1 MRRPAFQGWTGFL
14 GAGLFF
20 ALLSWPGP
28 AGAFQDKLEPTRERL
43 DTLRKC
49 LWPAG
54 NAAVDS
60 LRQGLLGWHN
70 QTGSD
75 QPGTG
80 GLGAT
85 GRQQSADP
93 IDSLRAQFINPPP
106 REYLDSLDQDI
117 RACTFAQKSQDKA
130 LRQDVMSSVIRDIN
144 LKSDDCRKFG
154 MGRKVPVH
162 VSTLRGSA
170 EDHGWAVFYKW
181 SGASSFQGDE
191 VRSPH
196 LTSPA
201 NLDLPPGEYS
211 IRAGKKLPG
220 GLVVRVDPV
229 KVIVGM
235 KSAIDLQLP
244 IQ

>member
-1 MRRPAFQGWTGFL
+1 MRRPAFQRWTAIL
-14 GAGLFF
+14 CAGLFS

-49 LWPAG
+49 LWPEG
-54 NAAVDS
+54 NTAVDG
-60 LRQGLLGWHN
+60 LRQGLLGWH

-75 QPGTG
+75 QPGAG
-80 GLGAT
+80 GLGTT
-85 GRQQSADP
+85 GRQQPGDP
-93 IDSLRAQFINPPP
+93 IDSLRTQFINPPP
-106 REYLDSLDQDI
+106 REYLDTLDQDI

-130 LRQDVMSSVIRDIN
+130 VRQDVMNSVIRDIN

-154 MGRKVPVH
+154 MGRKVPVR

-170 EDHGWAVFYKW
+170 QDHGWEVFYKW
-181 SGASSFQGDE
+181 SGASTFQGDE
-191 VRSPH
+191 VRAPQ

-201 NLDLPPGEYS
+201 NLELPPGEYV
-211 IRAGKKLPG
+211 IRAEKKNPG

-229 KVIVGM
+229 KIVVGL
-235 KSAIDLQLP
+235 KSAVDVQLP
-244 IQ
+244 IP